1 MSLEA
6 GLKNEVKKM
15 KIVTIGDNC
24 MDVYEQLGQAFP
36 GGNPVNVAVYFKRYQ
51 HQVSYI
57 GVVGDDKYGSVL
69 KEAVEQKGVDTSRV
83 KTLPGKTA
91 ITTVELVNND
101 RVFKDYDEGVLKDIK
116 LSEEDLAFCREQDLV
131 VSSIWSHIEAY
142 LPNMRSENNMIAFD
156 FSTERDNPIIDMSL
170 PYVDYAFFAFD
181 EDDEPTREFVRRR
194 QAQGAKYVIA
204 TLGSNG
210 SIAFDGKQFYKF
222 GIISCEVVDTMGAGD
237 SYIAG
242 FLDGVLRGG
251 NIEECMQEGAK
262 NSTITIGYKGA
273 W

>member
-116 LSEEDLAFCREQDLV
+116 LSEADLAFCREQDLV

-156 FSTERDNPIIDMSL
+156 FSTER
-170 PYVDYAFFAFD
+170 
-181 EDDEPTREFVRRR
+181 R
-194 QAQGAKYVIA
+194 
-204 TLGSNG
+204 
-210 SIAFDGKQFYKF
+210 
-222 GIISCEVVDTMGAGD
+222 
-237 SYIAG
+237 
-242 FLDGVLRGG
+242 
-251 NIEECMQEGAK
+251 
-262 NSTITIGYKGA
+262 
-273 W
+273 

>member
-1 MSLEA
+1 
-6 GLKNEVKKM
+6 M
-15 KIVTIGDNC
+15 KITTIGDNC

-51 HQVSYI
+51 HEVSYI
-57 GVVGDDKYGSVL
+57 GVVGDDKYGPVL
-69 KEAVEQKGVDTSRV
+69 KEAVAQKGVDTSRV
-83 KTLPGKTA
+83 RTLPGKTA
-91 ITTVELVNND
+91 ITIVELVNND
-101 RVFKDYDEGVLKDIK
+101 RVFKDYDEGVLADIK
-116 LSEEDLAFCREQDLV
+116 LSEDDLAFCREQDLI
-131 VSSIWSHIEAY
+131 VSSIWSHIESD
-142 LPNMRSENNMIAFD
+142 LPKMRSGKNIIAFD
-156 FSTERDNPIIDMSL
+156 FSTERDNPIIDEAL

-181 EDDEPTREFVRRR
+181 EDDEPTREFIRRR

-210 SIAFDGKQFYKF
+210 SIAYDGNQFYKF

-242 FLDGVLRGG
+242 FLDGVLRGASL
-251 NIEECMQEGAK
+251 EECMQAGAK